1 MRDTMQSALP
11 PHALDVWERIL
22 LPTTSSRIKH
32 SQSGRPGETSFVS
45 RPSEA
50 GDTGYHVTRLPGGE
64 TAIIELSSSRPEV
77 SWSSYHDIQ
86 KSSQPMRCPS
96 YTSGLM
102 GLRGNLAPTSEE
114 ILDESTLDAWR
125 RTLSIFGTSL
135 GKMASGSLPQ
145 ISSWIAST
153 IRRITNSLLDSGR

>member
-1 MRDTMQSALP
+1 MRDTMQYELP
-11 PHALDVWERIL
+11 PHALDVWERTL

-32 SQSGRPGETSFVS
+32 SRSGRPGETSFVS

-77 SWSSYHDIQ
+77 SWNSYHDTQ
-86 KSSQPMRCPS
+86 TLSPPMRCPS
-96 YTSGLM
+96 YT
-102 GLRGNLAPTSEE
+102 LASTEQPERLEHASEE
-114 ILDESTLDAWR
+114 ILDENTLDAWQ

-135 GKMASGSLPQ
+135 GRMVSGSSPQ
-145 ISSWIAST
+145 IISWIVST
-153 IRRITNSLLDSGR
+153 IRRTTK

>member
-1 MRDTMQSALP
+1 MRDTMQYELP
-11 PHALDVWERIL
+11 PHALDVWERML

-77 SWSSYHDIQ
+77 SWSSYHDTQ
-86 KSSQPMRCPS
+86 MSSPPMRCPS
-96 YTSGLM
+96 YT
-102 GLRGNLAPTSEE
+102 LASMEQPEKLEPASEA
-114 ILDESTLDAWR
+114 ILDENTLDAWR
-125 RTLSIFGTSL
+125 RILSIFGTIL
-135 GKMASGSLPQ
+135 GKMVSGSSPQ
-145 ISSWIAST
+145 ILSWAVST
-153 IRRITNSLLDSGR
+153 IRRTTK

>member
-1 MRDTMQSALP
+1 MRDTMQYELP
-11 PHALDVWERIL
+11 PHALDVWERTL

-64 TAIIELSSSRPEV
+64 TAIIELSSSRPEG
-77 SWSSYHDIQ
+77 SWSSYHDTQ
-86 KSSQPMRCPS
+86 MSSPPMRCPS
-96 YTSGLM
+96 YT
-102 GLRGNLAPTSEE
+102 LASTEQPEKHEPASEE

-135 GKMASGSLPQ
+135 GKMVSGSSPQ
-145 ISSWIAST
+145 IISWIVST
-153 IRRITNSLLDSGR
+153 IRRTTN